1 MPESAG
7 AAADFLAQT
16 EKVAELLKLLGN
28 PQRLMIACLLAEG
41 ELAVGEIESRLGIR
55 QPSLS
60 QQIGALR
67 EAGIIQGRREAK
79 AVIYHLADGRAA
91 ALLTALH
98 EIFCPAGPAGPA
110 PARPRSA
117 AEAATAS
124 GGSAPSAF
132 RLSGVASF
140 AQLQPSEAGRGGAA

>member
-41 ELAVGEIESRLGIR
+41 ELAVSEIESRLGIR

-98 EIFCPAGPAGPA
+98 EIFCPAGPA
-110 PARPRSA
+110 PARPRST

-124 GGSAPSAF
+124 GGGAPSAF